1 LAEER
6 VKSLECGE
14 VKADE
19 EPTETPFAVVA
30 VGRNIGPRDIVSVPC
45 RSEGVGHDA
54 VYGLLMERLQDVCVH
69 FVYFASLC
77 IDDYVYNF

>member
-1 LAEER
+1 MRSRQKLPLR
-6 VKSLECGE
+6 WSLS
-14 VKADE
+14 
-19 EPTETPFAVVA
+19 AVTS
-30 VGRNIGPRDIVSVPC
+30 GPGDIVSVPC
-45 RSEGVGHDA
+45 RAEGVGHDA